1 MPSDRLR
8 DALAPFPEI
17 KLVILF
23 GSVAERKARRTSD
36 VDVAIACSEPIE
48 PERKKA
54 YLESIAA
61 AMERPIDL
69 VDLLR
74 APPPLIATIFSTGKL
89 LRKDDRLLYAR
100 LIRRLWRWNA
110 DLAGNHRRLLAQRRK
125 KAFAP

>member
-36 VDVAIACSEPIE
+36 VDVAIACSDPLD
-48 PERKKA
+48 R
-54 YLESIAA
+54 
-61 AMERPIDL
+61 